1 MIKINII
8 NITIIQLKYN
18 NMNKN
23 YCVIGTGR
31 QGTAAA
37 YDLLKYADINN
48 LLLLDNNQASIDQC
62 LRKINSVK
70 SNIKIITS
78 IIDFNDIDD
87 LKNKLNS
94 IHIFLS
100 SVPYKYN
107 LMLTQVALDTSCS
120 MVDLGGHTGNVIK
133 QLSYDKEAKQKGIT
147 IVPDCGMGPGM
158 NVSMAL
164 LAIEQFDEAYEVK
177 IWDGGLPRNPKE
189 PWNYSLFFNIA
200 GLTNEYDAHAFFLK
214 DGKIIEVDCFEDYEV
229 IDFGGSIGKLEASVT
244 SGGLSTMPW
253 TFEGKLKVLEN
264 KTLRY
269 IGHWEW
275 MKAYRQLGLF
285 NEDKI
290 SFNGQKIVPRDFYH
304 HLLEPQLDT
313 KDFND
318 ICIMRVTA
326 TGLING
332 KKKEV
337 VIDAYETYDDKTQ
350 LMAMEK
356 WTGWHASIVMQHI
369 INKKISSGT
378 FPIEKALSGKDFYEQ
393 AQKRNYKI
401 EIK

>member
-1 MIKINII
+1 
-8 NITIIQLKYN
+8 
-18 NMNKN
+18 MNKT
-23 YCVIGTGR
+23 YCIIGTGR

-37 YDLLKYADINN
+37 YDLLMYADISN
-48 LLLLDNNQASIDQC
+48 LLLLDNNQESIDKC
-62 LRKINSVK
+62 LYKIHSLK
-70 SNIKIITS
+70 SKANIITD
-78 IIDFNDIDD
+78 IIDFKDIKN
-87 LKNKLNS
+87 LKDKLRTVD
-94 IHIFLS
+94 IFLS
-100 SVPYKYN
+100 SVPYRYN
-107 LMLTQVALDTSCS
+107 LMLTEVALETSCS

-133 QLSYDKEAKQKGIT
+133 QLEYDKKAKEMGIT

-164 LAIEQFDEAYEVK
+164 LAIEQFDEAQEIR
-177 IWDGGLPRNPKE
+177 IWDGGLPKEPKE

-200 GLTNEYDAHAFFLK
+200 GLTNEYDAHAFFLE
-214 DGKIIEVDCFEDYEV
+214 DGKIKEVDCFEGYEI
-229 IDFGGSIGKLEASVT
+229 IDFGKLIGELEASVT

-253 TFEGKLKVLEN
+253 TFEGKLNVLEN

-285 NEDKI
+285 NEGEIEFKGKKI
-290 SFNGQKIVPRDFYH
+290 IPREFYH

-318 ICIMRVTA
+318 ICIMRVH
-326 TGLING
+326 GLGLVNG

-369 INKKISSGT
+369 ANGKIKEGAY
-378 FPIEKALSGKDFYEQ
+378 PIEKALSGKDFYEQ
-393 AQKRNYKI
+393 AKKRNYKI
-401 EIK
+401 KIN

>member
-1 MIKINII
+1 
-8 NITIIQLKYN
+8 
-18 NMNKN
+18 MNGN
-23 YCVIGTGR
+23 YCIIGTGR

-37 YDLLKYADINN
+37 YDLLKYADIKN
-48 LLLLDNNQASIDQC
+48 LLLLDNNQSSIDKC
-62 LRKINSVK
+62 IKKIDSINSKV
-70 SNIKIITS
+70 NIVSS
-78 IIDFNDIDD
+78 IIDFNDRND
-87 LKNKLNS
+87 LKTKLEA
-94 IHIFLS
+94 IDIFLS
-100 SVPYKYN
+100 SVPYKHN
-107 LMLTQVALDTSCS
+107 LMLTDIALETSCS

-133 QLSYDKEAKQKGIT
+133 QLDKDKEAREKKIT

-164 LAIEQFDEAYEVK
+164 LAIEQFDEAYDVR

-214 DGKIIEVDCFEDYEV
+214 EGEVVEVDCFEGYEI
-229 IDFGGSIGKLEASVT
+229 IDFGKSIGKLEASVT

-253 TFEGKLKVLEN
+253 SFKGKIRTLEN

-269 IGHWEW
+269 LGHWEW

-285 NEDKI
+285 NENEID
-290 SFNGQKIVPRDFYH
+290 FNGKKIIPREFYH

-318 ICIMRVTA
+318 ICIMRVSA
-326 TGLING
+326 NGLING
-332 KKKEV
+332 TEKEV
-337 VIDAYETYDDKTQ
+337 IIDAYETYDENSK

-369 INKKISSGT
+369 MNNKISSGA
-378 FPIEKALSGKDFYEQ
+378 FPIEKALTGGEFYKQ
-393 AQKRNYKI
+393 AKKRNYNIKI
-401 EIK
+401 NTL